1 LAATNPAPVAVELSA
16 VHAGDFEALVAVRAE
31 AMRESLERIGR
42 WDPARSR
49 ERFRAVFSP
58 EHTRHILVG
67 GQPVGFVAVKPH
79 GDGLLLDHLYISVAW
94 QGRGVGGAVLAQ
106 VFCEA
111 DALALPLRV
120 VALRESA
127 SNRFY
132 LRHGFQPAGREE
144 FDNHYVRHPP
154 RRKGAP

>member
-1 LAATNPAPVAVELSA
+1 LAATNPAPIAFELTA
-16 VHAGDFEALVAVRAE
+16 VHAGDFDALAALRAE

-49 ERFRAVFSP
+49 ERFRTVFSP

-67 GQPVGFVAVKPH
+67 GHPAGFVVVKPH
-79 GDGLLLDHLYISVAW
+79 GGALVLDHLYIRPAW

-106 VFCEA
+106 VFREA

-154 RRKGAP
+154 HRKGAP

>member
-1 LAATNPAPVAVELSA
+1 LAAAKPASVAIELTFA
-16 VHAGDFEALVAVRAE
+16 QADDFEELVALRLE

-67 GQPVGFVAVKPH
+67 GQRVGFVAVKPH
-79 GDGLLLDHLYISVAW
+79 GDGLLLDHLYVRPAA
-94 QGRGVGGAVLAQ
+94 QGRGVGAAVLAL
-106 VFCEA
+106 VFGEA
-111 DALALPLRV
+111 DALSIPLRV

-132 LRHGFQPAGREE
+132 LRHGFQLVGHEE
-144 FDNHYVRHPP
+144 FDNHYIRHDST
-154 RRKGAP
+154 RKGPQ

>member
-1 LAATNPAPVAVELSA
+1 LATAKPVSVAIELTSA
-16 VHAGDFEALVAVRAE
+16 QADDFEELVALRTE

-67 GQPVGFVAVKPH
+67 GQPVGFVTVKPH
-79 GDGLLLDHLYISVAW
+79 GDGLLLDHLYIRPAW

-106 VFCEA
+106 VFREA
-111 DALALPLRV
+111 DAVAMPLRV
-120 VALRESA
+120 VALRESE

-132 LRHGFQPAGREE
+132 LRHGFELVGQEE
-144 FDNHYVRHPP
+144 LDNRYIRHDSN
-154 RRKGAP
+154 RKGPP